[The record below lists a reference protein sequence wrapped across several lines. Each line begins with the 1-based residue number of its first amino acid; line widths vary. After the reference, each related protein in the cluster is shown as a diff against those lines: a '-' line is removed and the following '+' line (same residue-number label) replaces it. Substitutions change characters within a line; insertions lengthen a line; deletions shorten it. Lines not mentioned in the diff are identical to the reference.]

1 MSHLFVPQTRK
12 FLHETVIREA
22 FAIRDRLKPRLLA
35 FAVGVLLPFEYLAII
50 ITPEPLRKAELELSI
65 ELFHPC

>member
-12 FLHETVIREA
+12 FLHEPLIREA
-22 FAIRDRLKPRLLA
+22 FGFRDRLTPWLLA
-35 FAVGVLLPFEYLAII
+35 FALGPLFPFEYLAII
-50 ITPEPLRKAELELSI
+50 ITLEPLRKAELELSI